1 MLRLIQPY
9 LPLGL
14 SGLMMC
20 WMLENNNGCVFDK
33 ITKRYNFISKH
44 VLHIHSFFFGGGVFR
59 REMAQLFKLIQKT
72 FSFLRRILLC
82 EKWRKCFHF
91 LQGYQ
96 SLCVEPLYQIS
107 ATVKPSLQ

>member
-44 VLHIHSFFFGGGVFR
+44 VLHIHSFFFLGGGVSG
-59 REMAQLFKLIQKT
+59 EKWH
-72 FSFLRRILLC
+72 SFLN
-82 EKWRKCFHF
+82 
-91 LQGYQ
+91 
-96 SLCVEPLYQIS
+96 
-107 ATVKPSLQ
+107 